1 MDVNVIHGI
10 ILLIRAI
17 TVRREF
23 FNEKYIISNS
33 FPLKEPKNNKFI
45 IYQYMPIKMF
55 IEIDNSI
62 CASMNPFSAALRS
75 HFSPTLYFDSS

>member
-23 FNEKYIISNS
+23 FNEKYKTERDFCISAIIEE
-33 FPLKEPKNNKFI
+33 LKK
-45 IYQYMPIKMF
+45 
-55 IEIDNSI
+55 
-62 CASMNPFSAALRS
+62 
-75 HFSPTLYFDSS
+75 